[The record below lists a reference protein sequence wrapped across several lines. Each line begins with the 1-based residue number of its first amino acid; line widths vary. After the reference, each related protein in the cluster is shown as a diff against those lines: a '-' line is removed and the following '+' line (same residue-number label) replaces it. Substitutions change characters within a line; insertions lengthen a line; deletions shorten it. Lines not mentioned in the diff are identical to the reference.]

1 MALLCFIGR
10 GSELGLNFT
19 LDLVEPINYS
29 IQMSTNF
36 FLSFPVLM
44 RLSALILGIGWLI
57 LVPGP
62 GFASASDLP
71 SVEQKKIEALIFE
84 VERMTDAVFIRNE
97 KQYSA
102 ELAAE
107 FLRRKWKSRRSE
119 IHSAV
124 DFIDKVASF
133 SSTTG
138 KPYRIRWSDGKER
151 SSAEF
156 FRAKLSLLESRAIKP
171 SG

>member
-1 MALLCFIGR
+1 MRRRIGI
-10 GSELGLNFT
+10 LT
-19 LDLVEPINYS
+19 L
-29 IQMSTNF
+29 
-36 FLSFPVLM
+36 
-44 RLSALILGIGWLI
+44 GWLVLI
-57 LVPGP
+57 VGC
-62 GFASASDLP
+62 GSGWGSDLP
-71 SVEQKKIEALIFE
+71 AAEKKKIEILIGSVEQ
-84 VERMTDAVFIRNE
+84 MTDAVFIRNG
-97 KQYSA
+97 KQYTA

-119 IHSAV
+119 IHSAA

-156 FRAKLSLLESRAIKP
+156 FRAQLSLLETRAVKH
-171 SG
+171 SS

>member
-1 MALLCFIGR
+1 
-10 GSELGLNFT
+10 
-19 LDLVEPINYS
+19 
-29 IQMSTNF
+29 MSANF

-44 RLSALILGIGWLI
+44 RMSILTLGIGWLI
-57 LVPGP
+57 LAFCP
-62 GFASASDLP
+62 GFAAASDLP
-71 SVEQKKIEALIFE
+71 SAEKKKIEVLIFE
-84 VERMTDAVFIRNE
+84 VERMTDAVFIRNG

-102 ELAAE
+102 ELAGE
-107 FLRRKWKSRRSE
+107 FLRRKWRSRRSE
-119 IHSAV
+119 IHSAG

-151 SSAEF
+151 LSAEF
-156 FRAKLSLLESRAIKP
+156 FRAKLSLLEDRSVKQ

>member
-1 MALLCFIGR
+1 MFAR
-10 GSELGLNFT
+10 T
-19 LDLVEPINYS
+19 
-29 IQMSTNF
+29 
-36 FLSFPVLM
+36 FLRFPVLM
-44 RLSALILGIGWLI
+44 RLGTLSLGIGWLT
-57 LVPGP
+57 LAVWSGL
-62 GFASASDLP
+62 ASASELP
-71 SVEQKKIEALIFE
+71 SAEKKKIEVLIFE
-84 VERMTDAVFIRNE
+84 VERMPDAVFIRNG

-119 IHSAV
+119 IHSAA
-124 DFIDKVASF
+124 DFIDRVASF

-151 SSAEF
+151 LSAEF
-156 FRAKLSLLESRAIKP
+156 FRAKLSLLEDRSVKQ

>member
-1 MALLCFIGR
+1 
-10 GSELGLNFT
+10 
-19 LDLVEPINYS
+19 
-29 IQMSTNF
+29 
-36 FLSFPVLM
+36 M
-44 RLSALILGIGWLI
+44 RLSTLILGIGWLI
-57 LVPGP
+57 LALCP

-119 IHSAV
+119 IHSAA
-124 DFIDKVASF
+124 DFIEKVASF

-138 KPYRIRWSDGKER
+138 KRYSIRWRDGTER

-156 FRAKLSLLESRAIKP
+156 FRAKLSLLEDRTVRP